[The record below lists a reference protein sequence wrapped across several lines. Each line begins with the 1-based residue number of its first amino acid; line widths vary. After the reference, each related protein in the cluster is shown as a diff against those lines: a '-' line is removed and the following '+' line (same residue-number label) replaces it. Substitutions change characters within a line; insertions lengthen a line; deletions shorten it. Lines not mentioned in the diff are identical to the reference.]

1 MSRIPRNRV
10 RSHDDFFTT
19 PLGHWAR
26 HHDDAILTP
35 GGRHVQ
41 RLTGLPASLANLHA
55 AINGLG
61 KVR

>member
-19 PLGHWAR
+19 PLGHWVR

>member
-1 MSRIPRNRV
+1 MQKIQRHRL

-19 PLGHWAR
+19 PLECSAR

-41 RLTGLPASLANLHA
+41 RRTGLPANLANLYA

-61 KVR
+61 EVR